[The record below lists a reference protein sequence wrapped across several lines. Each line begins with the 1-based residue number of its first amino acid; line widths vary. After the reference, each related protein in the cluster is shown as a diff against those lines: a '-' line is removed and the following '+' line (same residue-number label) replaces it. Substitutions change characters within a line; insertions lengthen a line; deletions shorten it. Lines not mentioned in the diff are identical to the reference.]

1 MLAAGLAEERR
12 RSEQAAEGMLAKE
25 RDRSERM
32 LAAGLAEERRRSE
45 QAAERM
51 LAEERRVRAAV
62 AGHLADRGLSLRR
75 LLLIFTIHRS
85 GSTWLFDLLRTH
97 PAVRLDPTT
106 RAWAA
111 LGLEG
116 WRYPGAFHHAAG
128 AVLPLEFKPG
138 RWTEIPSFPRA
149 CIPGAENPGEADRW
163 ALEKAHP
170 EFAGF
175 DAERLAARILDLRG
189 KGVEVEIVY
198 GVRKPLDAMWSMA
211 EYKTREPAWYKHLPM
226 EEVPRFFARSFDSLA
241 RMHTLMEG
249 SVVDYRSLPD
259 GAAMKALCR
268 RLAPSWGEAE
278 SAAWLSHAVS
288 ATCRSKRR
296 QREASG
302 FLGTRDRSRHPAG
315 PGGAWAAGAA
325 EIKVADAVWR
335 RLTAEDGER

>member
-1 MLAAGLAEERR
+1 
-12 RSEQAAEGMLAKE
+12 
-25 RDRSERM
+25 M

-45 QAAERM
+45 QAAERR

-62 AGHLADRGLSLRR
+62 AGHLADRGLPLRR
-75 LLLIFTIHRS
+75 ILLVLAIHRS

-106 RAWAA
+106 RVWDA
-111 LGLEG
+111 LGLKG

-138 RWTEIPSFPRA
+138 QWTEIPSFPRA

-170 EFAGF
+170 EFTDF

-211 EYKTREPAWYKHLPM
+211 EYKTRNPTWYAPLSM
-226 EEVPRFFARSFDSLA
+226 EEVPRFFARSLDSLA
-241 RMHTLMEG
+241 RVRILVGG
-249 SVVDYRSLPD
+249 SVVNYRSPPD

-278 SAAWLSHAVS
+278 SAAWLSHAAS
-288 ATCRSKRR
+288 ATCRSKRH

-325 EIKVADAVWR
+325 DIEAADAAWR
-335 RLTAEDGER
+335 CLTAEDGER